1 MSERRFTIRWQ
12 PKYGNLAGQYVV
24 SIPNYDGGEV
34 VAAEDFDALRQQL
47 AGAVAALRKI
57 ATSPP
62 TKPGQPRDR
71 AHARMAEIAQ
81 EALDRLGGQ

>member
-1 MSERRFTIRWQ
+1 MVLDEQRRHGAWDDHSVLCEG
-12 PKYGNLAGQYVV
+12 P
-24 SIPNYDGGEV
+24 
-34 VAAEDFDALRQQL
+34 FDAIEFVPARRL